1 MDKIIPAF
9 ETTLFDPSLH
19 SVLQE
24 MTELGI
30 DSLLDNGILRD
41 VPIVNLII
49 GLGKTAQNIQ
59 DRNLLRNTI
68 MFIKTFNDKNLS
80 QAKID
85 KYRNKLQNKPKFAEE
100 ELGRVI
106 VLLNSYT
113 ELKKSEL
120 LAKLY
125 FSYINGIID
134 WPQFCE
140 LSDITSRL
148 FIADLQLLY
157 NLYSDKTYDTSQCPL
172 YKIQRLRSLG
182 LVDSEME
189 QTVENSTLLIHR
201 NILINE
207 LGNLFCSITL
217 N

>member
-1 MDKIIPAF
+1 SNAIVKGDILMDKIIPAF

-148 FIADLQLLY
+148 FIADL
-157 NLYSDKTYDTSQCPL
+157 
-172 YKIQRLRSLG
+172 
-182 LVDSEME
+182 
-189 QTVENSTLLIHR
+189 
-201 NILINE
+201 
-207 LGNLFCSITL
+207 
-217 N
+217 